1 MLLYCEARERVEVR
15 ITLGENVR
23 SGASVVVQGLELVG
37 DRGIEKRVGNVQVSF
52 MEFYYHDFAGFDG
65 IAGIVVIVGII
76 SVSVTALALG
86 EGRVS
91 DEG

>member
-1 MLLYCEARERVEVR
+1 
-15 ITLGENVR
+15 
-23 SGASVVVQGLELVG
+23 
-37 DRGIEKRVGNVQVSF
+37 

-91 DEG
+91 DEGWKGGEGGGGFEVVHHFS